1 MKKVHSR
8 TWSLGKSLLTLSA
21 AVSVPAMA
29 QESEGVLEEVVVTA
43 EFREATLQDTQI
55 SISAFNEE
63 AIADRG
69 ISNALDLGQ
78 FAPNVNAQPYVGGK
92 TGVSFNIR
100 GIGNAE
106 TLISFDPAVSVYLD
120 GVLISKN
127 VGALL
132 DVLELERIEILRGPQ
147 GTLYGRNTM
156 GGAVNYITR
165 KPVNEFE
172 ASLKANLGDYNQQDF
187 RGMLNVP
194 LLGSDGGG
202 ELNLRLS
209 AASIQRDGLQDN
221 VFVSAAQKELG
232 TKDREVYMGQLQWVP
247 TDSISV
253 MYTYDLTRIDEV
265 PEAPWVTNVNTLT
278 ATGRN
283 LAPFTRSGKTI
294 VLTPF
299 SSTVLG
305 IADTEVDGQSLDI
318 RWDLSDSMT
327 LQSLTGYREMSNFS
341 AADSDGSPLT
351 VLTTRDIQSNDA
363 LSQEFRLFGTAGRV
377 DYSAGLFY
385 MDEEGDVYQEQIVFG
400 GSSGSHRRIQE
411 RGLGRIRTGYVCRD
425 RSAGSHRGRPLHRG
439 KP

>member
-172 ASLKANLGDYNQQDF
+172 
-187 RGMLNVP
+187 
-194 LLGSDGGG
+194 
-202 ELNLRLS
+202 
-209 AASIQRDGLQDN
+209 
-221 VFVSAAQKELG
+221 
-232 TKDREVYMGQLQWVP
+232 
-247 TDSISV
+247 
-253 MYTYDLTRIDEV
+253 
-265 PEAPWVTNVNTLT
+265 
-278 ATGRN
+278 
-283 LAPFTRSGKTI
+283 
-294 VLTPF
+294 
-299 SSTVLG
+299 
-305 IADTEVDGQSLDI
+305 GQSESQP
-318 RWDLSDSMT
+318 RR
-327 LQSLTGYREMSNFS
+327 LQ
-341 AADSDGSPLT
+341 
-351 VLTTRDIQSNDA
+351 
-363 LSQEFRLFGTAGRV
+363 
-377 DYSAGLFY
+377 SAGLQ
-385 MDEEGDVYQEQIVFG
+385 G
-400 GSSGSHRRIQE
+400 HAE
-411 RGLGRIRTGYVCRD
+411 RTAAGLRW
-425 RSAGSHRGRPLHRG
+425 RG
-439 KP
+439 

>member
-1 MKKVHSR
+1 MKTVHSR

-29 QESEGVLEEVVVTA
+29 QEREGVLEEVVVTA

-194 LLGSDGGG
+194 LLGSNGGG

-221 VFVSAAQKELG
+221 VFASATQKELG

-247 TDSISV
+247 NDSLSV
-253 MYTYDLTRIDEV
+253 MYTYDATRIDEI
-265 PEAPWVTNVNTLT
+265 PEAPWVTNVNTAT

-283 LAPFTRSGKTI
+283 LAPYNVGEDDRPDTI
-294 VLTPF
+294 QLNGI
-299 SSTVLG
+299 G

-327 LQSLTGYREMSNFS
+327 LQSLTGYREMSNYS
-341 AADSDGSPLT
+341 AADSDGSPPDGPFDT
-351 VLTTRDIQSNDA
+351 GYPVERCA
-363 LSQEFRLFGTAGRV
+363 LAGVSPVRHRWTP
-377 DYSAGLFY
+377 GLFRRSFLHGRGRRRLPGANRVRRI
-385 MDEEGDVYQEQIVFG
+385 ER
-400 GSSGSHRRIQE
+400 SHRRIQE
-411 RGLGRIRTGYVCRD
+411 RSLGRIRTGYV
-425 RSAGSHRGRPLHRG
+425 GHHR
-439 KP
+439 